1 MLRRENWRLL
11 IYKHVI
17 PAKAGIHFVASIDS
31 CLCRNDKK
39 KKMIDSFEIIGLLA
53 AVLTTSAY
61 VPQVY
66 KTWKTKSAGNIS
78 LTMYVAMFIGI
89 ILWLVYGIHL
99 NSLAMILANSVTAVL
114 TMIII
119 IFKLKY
125 K

>member
-1 MLRRENWRLL
+1 MGNFDT
-11 IYKHVI
+11 Y
-17 PAKAGIHFVASIDS
+17 
-31 CLCRNDKK
+31 
-39 KKMIDSFEIIGLLA
+39 EIIGLLA

-61 VPQVY
+61 VPQAY

-89 ILWLVYGIHL
+89 ILWLIYGIHL

-114 TMIII
+114 TIIII